1 MNQHPPDFATLLRTE
16 LAAVSPP
23 RPAAGE
29 AAAVAHRVLRTRA
42 RRRRRT
48 LTGVAVTAVVL
59 AGGAAALATAP
70 SGGEAPAQPVA
81 VTQWP
86 ARGPLTGDTALV
98 GRAKLAWANASP
110 AAAPGSEAA
119 VLYAGPLGGQ
129 NATLVV
135 LRRDDAAGRT
145 SLGFMT
151 TPSTTGTPDT
161 TTLRVRAQVTV
172 STSAPAPAAYGFVV
186 SRPAPGD
193 QAPGSWAVALVA
205 PGMPTARFGTS
216 AVEHEIAGT
225 AASSRDGLLTVD
237 LPPQAAAWNTELAFG
252 DRGERGIASLAAA
265 ADDPATRA
273 VTATPRLDGTFTV
286 TGAADA
292 QPGDLLTLH
301 DGLIGV
307 VTSGGTSASAGTDL
321 TMLRTSGLSARTA
334 TAGRPVSLT
343 TGPGKQ
349 TTVTAGPGVLREGDR
364 IVAGGFPGTA
374 AVINLGTV
382 HLTPD
387 GTWILRRDL
396 WFPVTPTQATLI
408 RHP

>member
-29 AAAVAHRVLRTRA
+29 AASVAHRVLRTRA

-48 LTGVAVTAVVL
+48 LTGVAVAAVVL

-70 SGGEAPAQPVA
+70 SGGEAPGHPVA
-81 VTQWP
+81 VTRWP
-86 ARGPLTGDTALV
+86 ARGPLAGDTALV

-110 AAAPGSEAA
+110 VGAPGSEAA
-119 VLYAGPLGGQ
+119 VLYAGPLGLQ

-151 TPSTTGTPDT
+151 TPSTAG
-161 TTLRVRAQVTV
+161 TTLMVRAQVTV
-172 STSAPAPAAYGFVV
+172 PTSAPAPAAYGFVV

-216 AVEHEIAGT
+216 AVEHEITGT
-225 AASSRDGLLTVD
+225 AASSLDGLLTVD

-252 DRGERGIASLAAA
+252 DRGERGIASLTAA
-265 ADDPATRA
+265 ADDPATRT

-307 VTSGGTSASAGTDL
+307 VTSGGTTASASTDL
-321 TMLRTSGLSARTA
+321 TALPTSGLSARTA

-343 TGPGKQ
+343 AGPGRL

-364 IVAGGFPGTA
+364 VFAGGFPGTA

-382 HLTPD
+382 HLSPD
-387 GTWILRRDL
+387 GTWLLRRDM

>member
-1 MNQHPPDFATLLRTE
+1 MSQHP
-16 LAAVSPP
+16 
-23 RPAAGE
+23 E
-29 AAAVAHRVLRTRA
+29 AASVAHRVLRTRA

-48 LTGVAVTAVVL
+48 STGVAVAVVVL
-59 AGGAAALATAP
+59 AGGGAVLATVP
-70 SGGEAPAQPVA
+70 GGEEAPAQPVA

-86 ARGPLTGDTALV
+86 ARGPLAGDTALV
-98 GRAKLAWANASP
+98 GRAKLAWANAGP
-110 AAAPGSEAA
+110 AGAPGSEAA

-135 LRRDDAAGRT
+135 LRRDDAAGKT

-161 TTLRVRAQVTV
+161 TTLMVRAQVTV

-193 QAPGSWAVALVA
+193 QARGSWAVALVA
-205 PGMPTARFGTS
+205 PGMPAARFSTS
-216 AVEHEIAGT
+216 AVEHEIAD
-225 AASSRDGLLTVD
+225 AAGSPLDGVLTVD

-252 DRGERGIASLAAA
+252 DRGQRGIASLAAA
-265 ADDPATRA
+265 ADDPATRT
-273 VTATPRLDGTFTV
+273 VTATPRLDGTFAV

-301 DGLIGV
+301 EGLIGV
-307 VTSGGTSASAGTDL
+307 VTGGGPTASAGTAL
-321 TMLRTSGLSARTA
+321 TSLRTSGLNARTA
-334 TAGRPVSLT
+334 TTARPVGLAG
-343 TGPGKQ
+343 GPGEQ
-349 TTVTAGPGVLREGDR
+349 TTVTAGPGVLREGNR

-382 HLTPD
+382 HATSD
-387 GTWILRRDL
+387 GTWILRRDA